1 MKTMNIAE
9 MMMLEEVKN
18 VTLNPEMKEMKKVT
32 ELRQLA
38 SFLYQE
44 YMKLSQQKEEIIPQ
58 RQEVDYPAA
67 KSGYEMPVD
76 DEGYAASLLQA
87 EQYIPEDKQ
96 PQPAKKAVKPVT
108 QTKVLQST
116 TQSKEKPMKKEAI
129 IVEVHSKDEFVNAV
143 QKAMNEGT
151 ILTPQ
156 GKPSG
161 INCVVSEKGLHIAV
175 EFVVAKKDDRGIVVK
190 YYLPENFK
198 ASDFVKHFATMMLKN
213 AELMKRSVFNMSVS
227 PRIYDMLKK
236 QVIPAKELAVKGKSS
251 FPIIVKEVEGK
262 AVMMLKDSLK
272 RENEV
277 LVSVTKN

>member
-44 YMKLSQQKEEIIPQ
+44 YMKLSQQREEEIVPQ
-58 RQEVDYPAA
+58 QQEVDYLAA
-67 KSGYEMPVD
+67 KSGEEMSVD
-76 DEGYAASLLQA
+76 DGGYTASLLA
-87 EQYIPEDKQ
+87 STYIPEESEQ
-96 PQPAKKAVKPVT
+96 SQSAKKAIT
-108 QTKVLQST
+108 I
-116 TQSKEKPMKKEAI
+116 KEKPMKKEAS
-129 IVEVHSKDEFVNAV
+129 IVEVHSKEQFVNAV
-143 QKAMNEGT
+143 QKVMNEGT

-161 INCVVSEKGLHIAV
+161 INCIVSEKGANIIV
-175 EFVVAKKDDRGIVVK
+175 EFTVAKKDDQGIVVK

-198 ASDFVKHFATMMLKN
+198 AADFVTRFATMMLKN

-236 QVIPAKELAVKGKSS
+236 QVIPAKELAVKGKSN

-262 AVMMLKDSLK
+262 AVMMLKDGVK
-272 RENEV
+272 KENEI